1 MLGPLTV
8 GKKAAKFGYRRFG
21 KPGAVVFGA
30 GSVGGYYLV
39 KRKFK
44 SKMKQETLENNLEER
59 GSEQTDGRDEG
70 VGSGDSSQQVE

>member
-39 KRKFK
+39 KRKLK
-44 SKMKQETLENNLEER
+44 SKATQGRREDAA
-59 GSEQTDGRDEG
+59 SEQADGHDE
-70 VGSGDSSQQVE
+70 SVESDDPSRQAE

>member
-44 SKMKQETLENNLEER
+44 SKMKQETLEKR
-59 GSEQTDGRDEG
+59 GSEQTDGHDEG

>member
-30 GSVGGYYLV
+30 GSVGGYFLV

-44 SKMKQETLENNLEER
+44 SKMKQETIESNLEDRE
-59 GSEQTDGRDEG
+59 SEQTDGGDDAEPD
-70 VGSGDSSQQVE
+70 DSSQQTE